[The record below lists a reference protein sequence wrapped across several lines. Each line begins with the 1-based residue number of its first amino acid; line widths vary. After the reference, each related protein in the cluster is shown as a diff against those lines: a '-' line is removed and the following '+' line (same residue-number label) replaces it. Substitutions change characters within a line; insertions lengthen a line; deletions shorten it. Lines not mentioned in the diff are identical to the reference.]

1 MALKIVVLLSGEGTL
16 LQSFI
21 DQQKSGLPIEIAAV
35 ISNRPQVGGV
45 KRAQKAKIA
54 VHEIDHKL
62 FADRATFEAALIKQ
76 IDAYQP
82 ELVVLAG
89 FMRILGEPF
98 VDHYQGRLINIH
110 PALLPKYKG
119 LNTHQRAIA
128 AGDSEHGSSVH
139 LVTSELDGGPVI
151 AQVKLPI
158 LNNDSPEKLAERTK
172 LKEHFLYPEV
182 LRWIAEKRLILS
194 NGKPVCDG
202 APLNSPIIMEQGGK
216 E

>member
-1 MALKIVVLLSGEGTL
+1 MTLKIVVLLSGEGTL

-21 DQQKSGLPIEIAAV
+21 NQQKSGLPIEIAAV
-35 ISNRPQVGGV
+35 ISNRPQVGGI
-45 KRAQKAKIA
+45 KRAQKAEIP

-76 IDAYQP
+76 IDTYQP

-119 LNTHQRAIA
+119 LNTHQRAIE
-128 AGDSEHGSSVH
+128 AGDPEHGSSVH

-158 LNNDSPEKLAERTK
+158 LAKDSPEKLAERTK

-194 NGKPVCDG
+194 GGKPICDG

-216 E
+216 Q